1 MKLLALCSYVYRWQF
16 SQAILAWSQQ
26 FTSVQWLEGIFA
38 IWCPP
43 VRMDLFLSGATTVS
57 DLENTHSC
65 EYLMVSLS
73 LLWEGRFT
81 GMCVLLG
88 CRIVSHLRRT
98 ETLTAPVL
106 KLAKACKM
114 HQLLELKCICLV
126 VAQRVYHF
134 TKWWETCIILKY
146 KSKVSPVHA
155 RKAYRGSRDIAPLIH
170 NLSARWSWVANFVI
184 WLLYSNWNYFS
195 GHSLISCNE

>member
-1 MKLLALCSYVYRWQF
+1 MA
-16 SQAILAWSQQ
+16 
-26 FTSVQWLEGIFA
+26 
-38 IWCPP
+38 
-43 VRMDLFLSGATTVS
+43 LFLSGATTVS

-106 KLAKACKM
+106 KL
-114 HQLLELKCICLV
+114 KCLQDASTVGIEMRLFGCSVCTILQNGGKPV
-126 VAQRVYHF
+126 
-134 TKWWETCIILKY
+134 ILKY
-146 KSKVSPVHA
+146 ESKVSPVHA

-170 NLSARWSWVANFVI
+170 NLSARRSRVANFVI